1 MLDFT
6 PLRNGDTTMAD
17 LTARLRVHDLRDL
30 TNEMIDLQRAAIAQ
44 SSDADVTSVS
54 ADPAANDTF
63 APAGSDA
70 GVVTLPWTLGHVIV
84 HVTASSEEG
93 AALALTLARGLPV
106 TGRSRYETPWE
117 TVTTVAQLV
126 QRLEESRRMRLALL
140 DAWPDQPHLDNADTP
155 IPQFGPLNPVA
166 RFVLGLS
173 HDQSHVDQIQ
183 DIVAQAKA
191 ARGA

>member
-1 MLDFT
+1 M
-6 PLRNGDTTMAD
+6 
-17 LTARLRVHDLRDL
+17 
-30 TNEMIDLQRAAIAQ
+30 
-44 SSDADVTSVS
+44 ADVTFVP

-106 TGRSRYETPWE
+106 MGRSRYETPWE
-117 TVTTVAQLV
+117 TLTTVAQLV